1 MYFTY
6 DTNFDGTK
14 GVYHFKTLIP
24 IGKFINLNQKQSLM
38 LINTDLKNLI
48 FKTFKVK
55 IR

>member
-24 IGKFINLNQKQSLM
+24 IGIFINLNQKTESDAYKYGFEKSN
-38 LINTDLKNLI
+38 I
-48 FKTFKVK
+48 
-55 IR
+55 